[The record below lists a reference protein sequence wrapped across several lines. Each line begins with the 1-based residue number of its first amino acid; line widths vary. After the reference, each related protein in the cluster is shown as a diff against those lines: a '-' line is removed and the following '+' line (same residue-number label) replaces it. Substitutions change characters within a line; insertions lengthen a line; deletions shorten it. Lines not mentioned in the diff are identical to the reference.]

1 MDQIFK
7 TDDIFMDYDLIQV
20 QKLKDEIINQRRKR
34 DNNEMRQ
41 SKLRRALIRLNKTKD
56 KSIEILTTNDKAK
69 FIEQV
74 KQKKTMNN

>member
-1 MDQIFK
+1 
-7 TDDIFMDYDLIQV
+7 
-20 QKLKDEIINQRRKR
+20 
-34 DNNEMRQ
+34 MRQ